1 MEVIAVVSGKG
12 GVGKSTLTANI
23 AVALGLRGKRVLI
36 LDLDPQNAQRIHL
49 GMDPEEVAGLSREG
63 VSLDAIFES
72 PFGVKFIPFG
82 RVLDS
87 ELVEFET
94 FLGLNKYWLE
104 QRIESLEPSEFD
116 YVLIDTPPGAS
127 VFLQQALYAA
137 TRALVVLLP
146 DAASM
151 ATIPRITNL
160 IEEHTAGK
168 TKFHG
173 CYFLLNQMPSQSPLS
188 HQVRSTLT
196 AHYSKQMVPIAI
208 QKDVGVAQALAFE
221 RPVLHYEPTC
231 PAGQNILSTADWLI
245 DSCGLH

>member
-1 MEVIAVVSGKG
+1 MQVIAVVSGKG

-23 AVALGLRGKRVLI
+23 AVALALRGKRVLI

-63 VSLDAIFES
+63 VSTKAIFES
-72 PFGVKFIPFG
+72 PFGVQFIPFG
-82 RVLDS
+82 KVLDN
-87 ELVEFET
+87 ELVEFGT
-94 FLGLNKYWLE
+94 CLGQNRSWLA
-104 QRIESLEPSEFD
+104 QRLESLQMSNFD

-127 VFLQQALYAA
+127 VFLQQALFAA

-151 ATIPRITNL
+151 ATIPRIMGL
-160 IEEHTAGK
+160 IEEHTA
-168 TKFHG
+168 TNPKFQG
-173 CYFLLNQMPSQSPLS
+173 SYFLINQMPTRSLLS
-188 HQVRSTLT
+188 HKVRNTLME
-196 AHYSKQMVPIAI
+196 HYSKQMVPIAI

-221 RPVLHYEPTC
+221 RPVLHYEPSC

-245 DSCGLH
+245 SSCES